1 MKRFVMTVTILY
13 VLISSTMAF
22 AAEPDT
28 CILLVSSPEM
38 QTEDVIKMVKN
49 AFKDN
54 PNVACSLDIQAKY
67 QEYWF
72 NKGEIEE
79 GPVTPQVML
88 EFRKFCGYD
97 NCLFLVENSNS
108 DKNIVAVPNYVTG
121 QVFNEQVTRS
131 TVNLKCFLIGQD
143 NLGESKV
150 IKIFSA
156 TSSAKS
162 GQGDLKAKKWAFKEA
177 IKSVYKQFIS

>member
-1 MKRFVMTVTILY
+1 MKRLVMTMITLY
-13 VLISSTMAF
+13 VLLISNMAF

-49 AFKDN
+49 AFKDT
-54 PNVACSLDIQAKY
+54 PNITCGSEIQTKY

-79 GPVTPQVML
+79 GPVTPQVLL
-88 EFRKFCGYD
+88 EFRKFCGYN
-97 NCLFLVENSNS
+97 NCLYLVESSNS
-108 DKNIVAVPNYVTG
+108 DKTLVANYGLG

-131 TVNLKCFLIGQD
+131 TVNLKCFLIGRD
-143 NLGESKV
+143 DLGESKV

-156 TSSAKS
+156 TSSVKS